1 MDACPFPGAASCCLF
16 PRGCLALL
24 AICASLAAAPARA
37 DDAVPPVIAA
47 PAAELPTASPPAAPA
62 DSPQARPQV
71 WPQVWLNPG
80 LLSYHFKRAAHY
92 NAYNWGFGADV
103 RVSEDFTLS
112 AGEYRNSVRRHS
124 TYATVAWQP
133 LHLGP
138 LRIGATAGAIR
149 GYPDV
154 NNGGWSPMAAPVIGI
169 EYGRVGATLIYV
181 PTIRGKV
188 DGCISLQIRI
198 RVW

>member
-1 MDACPFPGAASCCLF
+1 MPPDLAVPSPQGPAREVSAAS
-16 PRGCLALL
+16 PR
-24 AICASLAAAPARA
+24 AAP
-37 DDAVPPVIAA
+37 PA
-47 PAAELPTASPPAAPA
+47 PAFPT
-62 DSPQARPQV
+62 
-71 WPQVWLNPG
+71 QVWLNAG
-80 LLSYHFKRAAHY
+80 LLSYHFNRAAHY

-112 AGEYRNSVRRHS
+112 AGEYRNSVRYHS
-124 TYATVAWQP
+124 VYATVAWQP

-138 LRIGATAGAIR
+138 LRIGAAAGAIR

-169 EYGRVGATLIYV
+169 EYGRVGASLIYV